1 MKNDIFYIFSLEEI
15 NDVNIDVDILNVAHT
30 KLSDTQSIRLFNS
43 DILAN
48 KEVFVYKIT
57 PRSRNISPA
66 VEKGKYYN
74 DSDKTVREFL
84 EKNKQTFGYSSLRVN
99 KILDNI
105 IEINS
110 NNFSIKGDDGWGS
123 LKDLFSVLNGSE
135 IEYVV
140 LRKYENLPYD
150 FLEGDHDIDILCGSL
165 DDVVM
170 ATRAKK
176 RNIGINSYYLD
187 ISGIKTDFDVRF
199 VGDNYIDSQWGRM
212 ILEKRLLNENGV
224 FVMSD
229 ENQLFSILYHCLTQK
244 GSISDYY
251 KNKIAELSN
260 KIFGYSFENNKENLC
275 KDLALFMQNSSYVY
289 RKPLDTSVVQ
299 NKKNIKLLKKYLR
312 KTSKKADFIRAAY
325 IKAPYRIT
333 SRLPKKTREKLYNL
347 K

>member
-1 MKNDIFYIFSLEEI
+1 MGNDVFYIFSLEEI
-15 NDVNIDVDILNVAHT
+15 NNVDADINVLSVVHT
-30 KLSDTQSIRLFNS
+30 KLNNAQSIRLFNS
-43 DILAN
+43 DVLAS
-48 KEVFVYKIT
+48 KEVFVYRIMPKDGSVSSVIE
-57 PRSRNISPA
+57 R
-66 VEKGKYYN
+66 EKYYN
-74 DSDKTVREFL
+74 DSNKIIHEFL
-84 EKNKQTFGYSSLRVN
+84 KRNKQVFGYSSVHIN

-110 NNFSIKGDDGWGS
+110 NNFSIKGDDGWSS
-123 LKDLFSVLNGSE
+123 LKDLFVTLKSSK

-150 FLEGDHDIDILCGSL
+150 FLEGDHDVDIFCSSL
-165 DDVVM
+165 DEIIL
-170 ATRAKK
+170 ATGALK
-176 RNIGINSYYLD
+176 RHIGISGYYL
-187 ISGIKTDFDVRF
+187 IINGEKTDFDIRF
-199 VGDNYIDSQWGRM
+199 VGDNYIDPQWGRI
-212 ILEKRLLNENGV
+212 ILERRLLNENGV
-224 FVMSD
+224 FVMND

-244 GSISDYY
+244 ESISSYY

-333 SRLPKKTREKLYNL
+333 SRLPKSTKEKLYNL